1 MATTTALAVE
11 AAPEEVGLYAER
23 LARLDAYLDGFV
35 ANGRHQGS
43 LLAITRGGRI
53 AHVSH
58 RGQRDAQAGLPVEP
72 DTIWRIYSMTKP
84 ITSVA
89 AMMLFEEGALS
100 LFDPVAKFIP
110 SFEDLRVYRHGMAA
124 APVTARAA
132 QPMLIWHL
140 LTHTSGL
147 TYGFRRT
154 DPVDALYRA
163 AGFDLGAPPGM
174 DLAAGCDALAQLPL
188 LFEPGTEWNY
198 GMSTDVLGRVIE
210 VVSGQA
216 LDEFLTRR
224 VFEPL
229 GMTDTAF
236 WVADSHPDRVAVAYA
251 ADPAD
256 QRPVRDDTLGKAVSR
271 RPEFLMGGGGLLST
285 AADYHRFT
293 QMLLRGGEL
302 DGVRLLGSRM
312 LRYMTQNHLPRGV
325 DLETF
330 GRPIFPRTYF
340 DGVGF
345 GLGVSVLTDPTNNKV
360 LRSAGEF
367 GWGGVFNTYF
377 WVDPIERITALF
389 LAQVLMSPTQFQIRP
404 QLHQLVNQAL
414 ID

>member
-1 MATTTALAVE
+1 MAELKVE
-11 AAPEEVGLYAER
+11 VEPTEAGFAPDR
-23 LARLDAYLDGFV
+23 LARIDRCLDRYVDDGRLPGWLFV
-35 ANGRHQGS
+35 VSRDGRVVHLGMQ
-43 LLAITRGGRI
+43 
-53 AHVSH
+53 
-58 RGQRDAQAGLPVEP
+58 GQRDVEAGRPVQL
-72 DTIWRIYSMTKP
+72 DTVFRIGSMTKP

-89 AMMLFEEGALS
+89 ALMLYEEGAFELK
-100 LFDPVAKFIP
+100 DPVSRFVP
-110 SFEDLRVYRHGMAA
+110 SFKDVRVYRRGSGTRLETD
-124 APVTARAA
+124 PVVEPVRV
-132 QPMLIWHL
+132 WHL

-147 TYGFRRT
+147 TYGFRRI

-163 AGFDLGAPPGM
+163 AGFELGAPPGM
-174 DLAAGCDALAQLPL
+174 DLAAGCDALARLPL

-198 GMSTDVLGRVIE
+198 SMSTDVLGRVIE
-210 VVSGQA
+210 VASGQA
-216 LDEFLTRR
+216 LDQFLTRR

-229 GMTDTAF
+229 GMTDTGFCA
-236 WVADSHPDRVAVAYA
+236 AESDHDRVAVAYV
-251 ADPAD
+251 ADPAAG
-256 QRPVRDDTLGKAVSR
+256 RPVHDDSLGSASSR
-271 RPEFLMGGGGLLST
+271 RPEFLMGGGGLVST

-302 DGVRLLGSRM
+302 EGVRLISPRT
-312 LRYMTQNHLPRGV
+312 LRYMTQNHLPGGV

-345 GLGVSVLTDPTNNKV
+345 GLGVSLLTDPVRNKV
-360 LRSAGEF
+360 LRNTGEF

-377 WVDPIERITALF
+377 WVDPIERITTVF
-389 LAQVLMSPTQFQIRP
+389 FAQVLMSPTQFQVRP

>member
-1 MATTTALAVE
+1 MPELKVE
-11 AAPEEVGLYAER
+11 IDPTEAGFAPDR
-23 LARLDAYLDGFV
+23 LARIDRHLARYVDDGWLPGWLV
-35 ANGRHQGS
+35 VVSRDGRVVHLG
-43 LLAITRGGRI
+43 
-53 AHVSH
+53 V
-58 RGQRDAQAGLPVEP
+58 RGQRDVEAGRPVQL
-72 DTIWRIYSMTKP
+72 DTVFRIGSMTKP

-89 AMMLFEEGALS
+89 ALMLYEEGAFELK
-100 LFDPVAKFIP
+100 DPVGRFVP
-110 SFEDLRVYRHGMAA
+110 SFSDVRVYRRGSAA
-124 APVTARAA
+124 RLETDPVVEPVR
-132 QPMLIWHL
+132 IWHL

-236 WVADSHPDRVAVAYA
+236 WVAGSHPDRVAVAYA

-256 QRPVRDDTLGKAVSR
+256 ERPVRDDTLGKAVPR

-340 DGVGF
+340 AGVGF
-345 GLGVSVLTDPTNNKV
+345 GLGVSVLTDPTKNKV

>member
-1 MATTTALAVE
+1 MAELKVE
-11 AAPEEVGLYAER
+11 IEPTEAGFAPDR
-23 LARLDAYLDGFV
+23 LARIDRRLARYVDDGRLPGWLV
-35 ANGRHQGS
+35 VVSRDGRVVHLGMQ
-43 LLAITRGGRI
+43 
-53 AHVSH
+53 
-58 RGQRDAQAGLPVEP
+58 GQRDVEAGRPIQIGTVF
-72 DTIWRIYSMTKP
+72 RIGSMTKP

-89 AMMLFEEGALS
+89 ALMLYEEGGFELK
-100 LFDPVAKFIP
+100 DPVGRFVP
-110 SFEDLRVYRHGMAA
+110 SFKDVRVYRRGSAA
-124 APVTARAA
+124 RLETDPVVEPVR
-132 QPMLIWHL
+132 IWHL

-345 GLGVSVLTDPTNNKV
+345 GLGVSVLTDPTKNKV